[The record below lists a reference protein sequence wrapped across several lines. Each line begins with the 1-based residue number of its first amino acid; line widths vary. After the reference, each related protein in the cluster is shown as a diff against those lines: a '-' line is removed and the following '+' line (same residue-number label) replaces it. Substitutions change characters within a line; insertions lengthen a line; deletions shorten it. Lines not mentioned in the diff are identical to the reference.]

1 MKKIFF
7 IIPTLSGGGAERVFL
22 HILRHLNRN
31 KFEPHLILFEK
42 KGAFLFDLPSNL
54 SVKVLKKKTSIYGF
68 KWLVFINLAR
78 LLKLEKPDVAVS
90 FMPYTNLIVSLA
102 KFLSGIKLSLIISER
117 YTLSFS
123 HEGWLDEFLRRF
135 TIRNFYPK
143 ANRIIVN
150 SKNMGIEL
158 QQMFNIPLSKI
169 AVINNPIDIQKVN
182 KLSNENI
189 NHSWNEE
196 NFPVIIAI
204 GRLTSQKGFSY
215 LIKAFSIVVSD
226 GIPCRLLILGEG
238 VDKEKLKKLA
248 MELRVDDKVSL
259 LGFQKN
265 PYKYLCRSTLFVLS
279 SLYEGFPNVL
289 LEALALGVPSI
300 ATRCPTGPEE
310 IITHEVDGILT
321 PPADEMAL
329 ANAIK
334 RGLLDQGLRKR
345 LGEAGKKRAENF
357 RVKKIVRLYEEV
369 IEDVCAASAE
379 N

>member
-1 MKKIFF
+1 
-7 IIPTLSGGGAERVFL
+7 
-22 HILRHLNRN
+22 
-31 KFEPHLILFEK
+31 
-42 KGAFLFDLPSNL
+42 
-54 SVKVLKKKTSIYGF
+54 
-68 KWLVFINLAR
+68 
-78 LLKLEKPDVAVS
+78 
-90 FMPYTNLIVSLA
+90 
-102 KFLSGIKLSLIISER
+102 
-117 YTLSFS
+117 
-123 HEGWLDEFLRRF
+123 
-135 TIRNFYPK
+135 
-143 ANRIIVN
+143 
-150 SKNMGIEL
+150 MGIEL

-369 IEDVCAASAE
+369 IEGVCAASAE

>member
-1 MKKIFF
+1 
-7 IIPTLSGGGAERVFL
+7 
-22 HILRHLNRN
+22 
-31 KFEPHLILFEK
+31 
-42 KGAFLFDLPSNL
+42 
-54 SVKVLKKKTSIYGF
+54 
-68 KWLVFINLAR
+68 
-78 LLKLEKPDVAVS
+78 
-90 FMPYTNLIVSLA
+90 LA

-123 HEGWLDEFLRRF
+123 HEGWFDEFLRRF

-357 RVKKIVRLYEEV
+357 RVKKIVRQYEEV
-369 IEDVCAASAE
+369 IEDVCAASVE